1 MVVME
6 EKEKDGTILFEV
18 TGTVIAGQ
26 KKAVALGYPTANIA
40 CAVSNA
46 ADNGEPVPS
55 GIYAGEAVWNGASYP
70 AALYKEDGKDV
81 LEAYLL
87 DFSQNLYGET
97 LTLRARH
104 KIRDVAKFPDTAS
117 LITAIAADIAAVK
130 KLCSQE

>member
-1 MVVME
+1 ME
-6 EKEKDGTILFEV
+6 QKKNDGTILFEV

-26 KKAVALGYPTANIA
+26 KKAAALGYPTANIA
-40 CAVSNA
+40 CAGSA
-46 ADNGEPVPS
+46 AVAS
-55 GIYAGEAVWNGASYP
+55 GIYAGEAVWNGVSYP

-87 DFSQNLYGET
+87 DFSQDLYGQT

-104 KIRDVAKFPDTAS
+104 KIRDVAKFPDTAT
-117 LITAIAADIAAVK
+117 LVAAIAADIDAIK